1 MPLRAIY
8 RRGVARRRGRSQPG
22 LVQLQKGDDERTEHG
37 HDPRGT
43 AQYRKPVCE
52 VSATSFTTDAAVG
65 GVQVQLLLRLMVKG
79 MDPTGLKGRVDPAP
93 TSAHHAPFR

>member
-1 MPLRAIY
+1 MTSEPNMAMIPA
-8 RRGVARRRGRSQPG
+8 VPPN
-22 LVQLQKGDDERTEHG
+22 TN
-37 HDPRGT
+37 
-43 AQYRKPVCE
+43 PVCE

-93 TSAHHAPFR
+93 TSVHHAPFR